1 MQISK
6 QLKFIF
12 FIAFAVL
19 VLLVV
24 VLGFQ
29 LIQINKNK
37 RTIEQQQTEI
47 TRLQNQIDYY
57 ESLQET

>member
-12 FIAFAVL
+12 FIAFAVI

>member
-19 VLLVV
+19 ILLVV
-24 VLGFQ
+24 VIGFQ
-29 LIQINKNK
+29 LVQINKNNK
-37 RTIEQQQTEI
+37 TIQQQQTEI

-57 ESLQET
+57 ESLEET

>member
-19 VLLVV
+19 ILLVV

-29 LIQINKNK
+29 LVQINKNNK
-37 RTIEQQQTEI
+37 TIQQQQTEI

-57 ESLQET
+57 ESLEET